1 MSPIDR
7 VREMMNG
14 DVEIPSAWRI
24 LDMRLVDVEEGSAT
38 VEMPITDRL
47 LNRGGGV
54 HGGFLATLADAS
66 MGATIGT
73 ISDDDEIHSTIEI
86 KLNFV
91 KPASIGTGPLRATGH
106 LLHRSRSIAHV
117 EGEIVNGSGE
127 LVAKATSTWG
137 IRKM

>member
-1 MSPIDR
+1 MSPIGR

-14 DVEIPSAWRI
+14 EIEVPSAWQL
-24 LDMRLVDVEEGSAT
+24 LDMRLVAVEEGAAT
-38 VEMPITDRL
+38 IEMPISERI

-73 ISDDDEIHSTIEI
+73 ITDDDEIHSTIEI

-91 KPASIGTGPLRATGH
+91 KPASLGTGPLRATGH
-106 LLHRSRSIAHV
+106 ILHRSKSIAHV
-117 EGEIVNGSGE
+117 EGDIVNDYGD